1 MTISTLC
8 PLVVSARG
16 GAGRRG
22 SLRQA
27 GDQGGGRLWPHVQV
41 SPHVPEDGEHHG
53 DTGGGHH
60 DGGGDNDDG
69 AAGGLPHHLP
79 GGRLLPAELW
89 READDL
95 YNTLQGLFYIFCQE

>member
-1 MTISTLC
+1 M
-8 PLVVSARG
+8 SARG
-16 GAGRRG
+16 GAGWRG

-27 GDQGGGRLWPHVQV
+27 GDQGGGRLWSHVQV
-41 SPHVPEDGEHHG
+41 SPHVQEDGEHHG

-60 DGGGDNDDG
+60 DDDGDDNDDG

-95 YNTLQGLFYIFCQE
+95 HYTLQGGFHIFCQE